1 MVVLVAGANGQLGQ
15 AIQSISGKY
24 PEIDFVFCSSSEL
37 DITNLENCQ
46 VVFDEFQPQFCINA
60 AAYTAV
66 DKAESEPAKAFDIN
80 ANGAENLAI
89 TCKKFNTI
97 LIHISTDFVFDAY
110 FSEGIA
116 YYDRELRLPLKSNLG
131 LTETDVPFPSGVYGL
146 TKLQGEQAIQAN
158 WDKHFIIRTSWVYS
172 QFGNNFMKTMLR
184 LASEHESLS
193 VVNDQIGTP
202 TNAVDLAEVLIKI
215 IESCHAELI
224 SASNY
229 GIYNFSNQGQCSWYD
244 FAKEIFHQKGVSI
257 VLKPIPTSA
266 YPTPAKR
273 PAYSVL
279 DKTKIKRTFGVE
291 IKEWQTSLATCINQ
305 L

>member
-1 MVVLVAGANGQLGQ
+1 MVVLVTGANGQLGQ
-15 AIQSISGKY
+15 AIQFISGKY
-24 PEIDFVFCSSSEL
+24 PEIDFVFCSSSKL
-37 DITNLENCQ
+37 DVTNLENCQ
-46 VVFDEFQPQFCINA
+46 AVFSTYQPHFCINA
-60 AAYTAV
+60 SAYTAV

-80 ANGAENLAI
+80 ANGPENLAI
-89 TCKKFNTI
+89 TCKKYNTI

-110 FSEGIA
+110 FSEGTA

-158 WDKHFIIRTSWVYS
+158 WEKHFIIRTSWVYS

-184 LASEHESLS
+184 LALERESFS
-193 VVNDQIGTP
+193 VVKDQIGTP
-202 TNAVDLAEVLIKI
+202 TNAVDLAEILIKI
-215 IESCHAELI
+215 IEFCHAELV

-229 GIYNFSNQGQCSWYD
+229 GIYNFSNDGQCSWYD
-244 FAKEIFHQKGVSI
+244 FANEIFHQKGI
-257 VLKPIPTSA
+257 KIDLRPIPTSA

-279 DKTKIKRTFGVE
+279 DKTKIKSTFDIE
-291 IKEWQTSLATCINQ
+291 INEWQTSLARCINQ

>member
-1 MVVLVAGANGQLGQ
+1 MVVLVTGANGQLGQ

-24 PEIDFVFCSSSEL
+24 PEIDFVFCSSSDL

-46 VVFDEFQPQFCINA
+46 AVFSNYQPQFCINA

-80 ANGAENLAI
+80 ANGPENLAI

-110 FSEGIA
+110 FSDGIA
-116 YYDRELRLPLKSNLG
+116 YYDRELRLPLKSDFG

-158 WDKHFIIRTSWVYS
+158 WEKHFIIRTSWVYS

-184 LASEHESLS
+184 LASERDTLS
-193 VVNDQIGTP
+193 VVSDQIGTP
-202 TNAVDLAEVLIKI
+202 TNAVDLAEVLIVIMVSSFKFQV
-215 IESCHAELI
+215 S
-224 SASNY
+224 SF
-229 GIYNFSNQGQCSWYD
+229 GIYNFSNEGQCSWYD
-244 FAKEIFHQKGVSI
+244 FAKEIFHQKGI
-257 VLKPIPTSA
+257 KIDLKPIPTSA

-279 DKTKIKRTFGVE
+279 DKTKIKSTFGVE